1 VKHLTGPSDDSLVE
15 GSSAHYAEPSY
26 YEKCYVKRTDD
37 VHYYTKLAS
46 AFSER
51 PVLEYGCGH
60 GRIALPIARQGNP
73 VVGVDLSAPMLEA
86 FRQRLACEAR
96 DVRRRV
102 RLVQGDMRS
111 VRMRRRF
118 DLVLC
123 TFNTF
128 LHLYDRV
135 DVERF
140 LARVRAHM
148 TSDGRFVFD
157 TSMPMPEE
165 LARDP
170 NRPFR
175 VPRLRYPPTGQL
187 VRYAETFDY
196 DRVTQVLRINMTFE
210 PMDAPRRAWSTL
222 LTHRQFHPREVEALL
237 HYNGF
242 ELVGANADF
251 MPGPLHG
258 EADTIVWVAK
268 KRGARV
274 ARWAPGA
281 IDRA

>member
-1 VKHLTGPSDDSLVE
+1 MKRLTGPSDASLVE

-37 VHYYTKLAS
+37 VEYYTKLAS
-46 AFSER
+46 AFGDAA
-51 PVLEYGCGH
+51 VLEYGCGH

-73 VVGVDLSAPMLEA
+73 VVGVDMSAPMLEA
-86 FRQRLACEAR
+86 FRQRLASETR

-102 RLVQGDMRS
+102 KLVHGDMRS
-111 VRMRRRF
+111 VRLRRRF

-128 LHLYDRV
+128 LHLYDRS

-140 LARVRAHM
+140 LARVSAHM
-148 TSDGRFVFD
+148 SSDARFVFD

-170 NRPFR
+170 KRPFR
-175 VPRLRYPPTGQL
+175 VPRLRYPPTGEL

-196 DRVTQVLRINMTFE
+196 DRVTQVLRINMRFE
-210 PMDAPRRAWSTL
+210 PIDAPRRAWSTL
-222 LTHRQFHPREVEALL
+222 LAHRQFHPREVEALL

-242 ELVGANADF
+242 ELMGVHADF
-251 MPGPLHG
+251 LPGPLQG
-258 EADTIVWVAK
+258 DADTIVWVAK
-268 KRGARV
+268 KKRAV
-274 ARWAPGA
+274 ARG
-281 IDRA
+281 R